1 VSSSSALSAPAGAK
15 ILVIDDESA
24 IREVLSASLVDEGY
38 EVRTARSGDEGLRV
52 LEEFRPAIVYLDI
65 WMPGSMDGLDVLKE
79 ARPKSNFCEFVMMS
93 GHGTIETAVKAVKL
107 GAWDFVEKP
116 LSIDRILILAKN
128 ILQVQSERGEKNA
141 LLNKLRKNI
150 AIVGEAAAM
159 MNLKQLIARVAASN
173 SWVLITGEN
182 GTGKE
187 LVAQNIHYL
196 SSRASRPFVDVNC
209 AAIPEDLIE
218 SELFGHEKGA
228 FTGAERA
235 RKGKFD
241 HANGGTIFLD
251 EIGDMSLKTQAKILR
266 ILQEK
271 RFTRVGSEDAIEV
284 DVRVVAATN
293 KNLELEIKEGRFRE
307 DLYYRLNVIPC
318 HVPSLRDRVADIPAL
333 VQHFSELFAREGGFR
348 LKSFSEA
355 AIAKLVAHLWPGNV
369 RELRNFI
376 ERVYILTPSE
386 FVDVHDLRFAGLASL
401 SRGEIGSDSGADSGS
416 VDEIDNFREARA
428 KFEKDYLLRKISE
441 NKGNISK
448 TAEAIGLERSYLH
461 RKIKGY
467 GIDVEEIL

>member
-1 VSSSSALSAPAGAK
+1 
-15 ILVIDDESA
+15 
-24 IREVLSASLVDEGY
+24 
-38 EVRTARSGDEGLRV
+38 
-52 LEEFRPAIVYLDI
+52 
-65 WMPGSMDGLDVLKE
+65 M
-79 ARPKSNFCEFVMMS
+79 
-93 GHGTIETAVKAVKL
+93 
-107 GAWDFVEKP
+107 
-116 LSIDRILILAKN
+116 
-128 ILQVQSERGEKNA
+128 
-141 LLNKLRKNI
+141 
-150 AIVGEAAAM
+150 
-159 MNLKQLIARVAASN
+159 
-173 SWVLITGEN
+173 
-182 GTGKE
+182 
-187 LVAQNIHYL
+187 HYL
-196 SSRASRPFVDVNC
+196 SARASRPCVDVNC

-271 RFTRVGSEDAIEV
+271 RFTRVGSEVAIEV

-293 KNLELEIKEGRFRE
+293 KNLEVEIKEGRFRE

-318 HVPSLRDRVADIPAL
+318 HVPSLRDRTSDIPSL
-333 VQHFSELFAREGGFR
+333 VQHFSELFARDGGFR
-348 LKSFSEA
+348 LKNFSEDA
-355 AIAKLVAHLWPGNV
+355 MEKLLSHLWPGNV

-386 FVDVHDLRFAGLASL
+386 FVDVHDLRFAGLSSL
-401 SRGEIGSDSGADSGS
+401 SGSSSGS

-428 KFEKDYLLRKISE
+428 KFEKEYLLRKISE

-448 TAEAIGLERSYLH
+448 TAESIGLERSYLH

-467 GIDVEEIL
+467 GIDVEEIV

>member
-1 VSSSSALSAPAGAK
+1 VKS
-15 ILVIDDESA
+15 
-24 IREVLSASLVDEGY
+24 
-38 EVRTARSGDEGLRV
+38 ARSGEEGLRM
-52 LEEFRPAIVYLDI
+52 LEEFRPAIVFLDI

-79 ARPKSNFCEFVMMS
+79 ARPKVNFCEFVMMS

-150 AIVGEAAAM
+150 AIIGEAPSM
-159 MNLKQLIARVAASN
+159 MNLKQLIARVSASN

-241 HANGGTIFLD
+241 HANGGTLFLD

-271 RFTRVGSEDAIEV
+271 RFNRVGSEEAIEV

-318 HVPSLRDRVADIPAL
+318 HVPSLRDRAADIPAL
-333 VQHFSELFAREGGFR
+333 VQHFSEQFARDGGFR
-348 LKSFSEA
+348 IKQFSEA
-355 AIAKLVAHLWPGNV
+355 AMAKLLAHIWPGNV
-369 RELRNFI
+369 RELEATVKRAFALADGRI
-376 ERVYILTPSE
+376 SE
-386 FVDVHDLRFAGLASL
+386 DVIRAAGLNDDPLARLESLKAS
-401 SRGEIGSDSGADSGS
+401 GNVIQYAD
-416 VDEIDNFREARA
+416 
-428 KFEKDYLLRKISE
+428 LLRLMEETERWLLIRAMELSG
-441 NKGNISK
+441 NVKGAAAALLGMNHNTMNYRRTILGIEK
-448 TAEAIGLERSYLH
+448 PITL
-461 RKIKGY
+461 KKG
-467 GIDVEEIL
+467 GMK